1 MKNKIAF
8 IVALLVTLSCQ
19 IVFADIAVVTRSP
32 SLDVRST
39 ASSSASIIGSLPKN
53 SKVNT
58 LGTSNVFYKIN
69 YNGKIGYIES
79 SYTKIVTKVQKIPVL
94 MYHKLTT
101 ISAKQ
106 DGLVVLQSAFRS
118 QMNYLKT
125 HGYNTISLDQFYDN
139 LSKGTALP
147 NKPVLITFD
156 DGYVNNYT
164 LAYPILKAN
173 KQKATVFMISKDIDT
188 NPGSMTS
195 KQLKEMDA
203 NGFRVEN
210 HTNKHENLPTLSYTN
225 QLATITKTKQVLEK
239 LLGRKVVYLAY
250 PYGAYNSSAIKAA
263 KAAGCNLGV
272 TTDAGLTSNE
282 DKPYE
287 INRIFMGPLD
297 NLTTLAHKLK
307 YGE

>member
-1 MKNKIAF
+1 MKKKIAF
-8 IVALLVTLSCQ
+8 IVALLITLICQ
-19 IVFADIAVVTRSP
+19 IVFAATGVLIRS
-32 SLDVRST
+32 SSINVRST
-39 ASSSASIIGSLPKN
+39 ASSSSSIIGPLPKD

-58 LGTSNVFYKIN
+58 LGTSNGFYKIS
-69 YNGKIGYIES
+69 YNGKTGYVES
-79 SYTKIVTKVQKIPVL
+79 SYIKIVTTVQRIPVL

-106 DGLVVLQSAFRS
+106 DGLVILQSAFSS

-147 NKPVLITFD
+147 KKPVLITFD

-164 LAYPILKAN
+164 LAYPIIKAN
-173 KQKATVFMISKDIDT
+173 NQKATVFMISKDIDT

-195 KQLKEMDA
+195 KQLIEMDA

-210 HTNKHENLPTLSYTN
+210 HTNKHENLATLSYTN

-250 PYGAYNSSAIKAA
+250 PYGAYNYNTIKAA
-263 KAAGCNLGV
+263 KAAGCNLGI
-272 TTDAGLTSNE
+272 TTDAGLTSKQDN
-282 DKPYE
+282 PYE
-287 INRIFMGPLD
+287 IKRIFMGPLD
-297 NLTTLAHKLK
+297 NLTSLAHKLK
-307 YGE
+307 YGN